1 MCQQCFNT
9 VSFILAHEHCKI
21 HHTFSIFANF
31 KKVASIMVVDGFYNG
46 AGEFF
51 FSIKICVKS
60 GFIFILI
67 LKAFGPVKVL
77 LCPSYFSVHNN

>member
-1 MCQQCFNT
+1 
-9 VSFILAHEHCKI
+9 
-21 HHTFSIFANF
+21 
-31 KKVASIMVVDGFYNG
+31 MVVDGFYNG